1 MVISLPQSQ
10 YDKYFSPDKRRG
22 RPKSKFTFQNIVL
35 RKIYEECLL
44 EDINGVAIFK
54 IPMVSDLGFEKF
66 IPELTT
72 NQVEL
77 VTLKKHTK
85 MKDILTSNYDYK
97 IIKNKK
103 YKL

>member
-1 MVISLPQSQ
+1 MVIIIFHFHSHNMINISLQI
-10 YDKYFSPDKRRG
+10 K
-22 RPKSKFTFQNIVL
+22 
-35 RKIYEECLL
+35 EEA
-44 EDINGVAIFK
+44 VAIFK